1 MTKLQA
7 PFPYFGGKMQV
18 SDIVW
23 KYLGQPAHYIE
34 PFFGSGAV
42 LLARP
47 NYNPEKH
54 TETINDKDGFVAN
67 VWRSIQFSPDEVAKW
82 CDWPV
87 NHADLIARKNELIK
101 NEPNL
106 LKNLCSD
113 PNWHDP
119 IMAGYWI
126 WGISCWIGSG
136 WPNRSQRRPN
146 IAKGGTGVHSQ
157 RVRGLKRPAVSR
169 IGTGVH
175 STSKRANIYS
185 IFNQLSQ
192 RLRNVR
198 VVCGD
203 WSRVCGGDWQDGL
216 GICGIF
222 FDPPYGEKAK
232 RSKGLYSTDDMDVA
246 DKVREWCIERGQ
258 RKTHRIILAGY
269 YEEHESLIQEGW
281 RVEKWTAQGGY
292 GNQGNA
298 QGKENR
304 EKEALFISPFCLGH
318 KSVDQKGISDYF
330 KKPI

>member
-7 PFPYFGGKMQV
+7 PFPYFGGKMTV
-18 SDIVW
+18 AGTIW
-23 KYLGQPAHYIE
+23 KSLGQPAHYIE

-101 NEPNL
+101 NESKL
-106 LKNLCSD
+106 LENLCLD

-136 WPNRSQRRPN
+136 WPNDSGQRPEV
-146 IAKGGTGVHSQ
+146 AKTGSGVHSKK
-157 RVRGLKRPAVSR
+157 LSCKRPSLHKE
-169 IGTGVH
+169 GVH
-175 STSKRANIYS
+175 SVSKISAIYDVFS
-185 IFNQLSQ
+185 QLSQ

-203 WSRVCGGDWQDGL
+203 WSRVCGGDWQDVL

-246 DKVREWCIERGQ
+246 DKVRAWCIERGK

-269 YEEHESLIQEGW
+269 YEEHESLIKEGW
-281 RVEKWTAQGGY
+281 RVEKWAAQGGY
-292 GNQGNA
+292 GNQGDG
-298 QGKENR
+298 QGRENR
-304 EKEALFISPFCLGH
+304 EKEALFFSPYCLG
-318 KSVDQKGISDYF
+318 G
-330 KKPI
+330 KKAGLFY

>member
-1 MTKLQA
+1 MTTKLYA

-23 KYLGQPAHYIE
+23 RYLGQPAHYIE

-54 TETINDKDGFVAN
+54 AETICDKDGFVAN
-67 VWRSIQFSPDEVAKW
+67 VWRSIQFSPDEVAKY

-101 NEPNL
+101 NESRL
-106 LKNLCSD
+106 LENLCLD

-126 WGISCWIGSG
+126 WGISCWIGGG
-136 WPNRSQRRPN
+136 WPVNNRNQRPD
-146 IAKGGTGVHSQ
+146 IAKAGTGVHAKE
-157 RVRGLKRPAVSR
+157 RRHNLPK
-169 IGTGVH
+169 
-175 STSKRANIYS
+175 

-192 RLRNVR
+192 RLRNAR

-246 DKVREWCIERGQ
+246 DKVREWCIERGK

-281 RVEKWTAQGGY
+281 RVEKWTTQGGY
-292 GNQGNA
+292 GNWTNA
-298 QGKENR
+298 QGRENR

-330 KKPI
+330 KKKI

>member
-1 MTKLQA
+1 MKKIQA

-18 SDIVW
+18 SDTIW

-67 VWRSIQFSPDEVAKW
+67 VWRSIQFSPEETAKW
-82 CDWPV
+82 CDWPI

-101 NEPNL
+101 NESRL
-106 LKNLCSD
+106 LENLCSD
-113 PNWHDP
+113 SKWHDP

-126 WGISCWIGSG
+126 WGKSCWIGGG
-136 WPNRSQRRPN
+136 WPVNNREQRPD
-146 IAKGGTGVHSQ
+146 IAKGGSGIHAKG
-157 RVRGLKRPAVSR
+157 RRNNLPK
-169 IGTGVH
+169 
-175 STSKRANIYS
+175 

-232 RSKGLYSTDDMDVA
+232 RSKDLYSTDDMNVA
-246 DKVREWCIERGQ
+246 DKVREWCIERGK

-269 YEEHESLIQEGW
+269 CEEHESLIKEGW
-281 RVEKWTAQGGY
+281 RVEKWTAHGGY
-292 GNQGNA
+292 ANMGNGQGR
-298 QGKENR
+298 ENR
-304 EKEALFISPFCLGH
+304 EKEALFFSPYFLG
-318 KSVDQKGISDYF
+318 G
-330 KKPI
+330 KKVGLFY